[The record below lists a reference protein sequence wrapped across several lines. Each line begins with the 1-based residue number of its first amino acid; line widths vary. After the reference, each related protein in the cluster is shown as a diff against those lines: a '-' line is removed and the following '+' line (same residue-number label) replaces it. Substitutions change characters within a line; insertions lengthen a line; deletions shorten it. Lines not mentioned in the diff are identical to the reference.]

1 MLNKR
6 IDTTA
11 NMQLM
16 LTYLGVNTFSFLTVL
31 CFAVLEITKY
41 VLQVTSLPI
50 KKVIHVNARNSRMV
64 NRKLV
69 MGISYENY

>member
-41 VLQVTSLPI
+41 VLHVTSLPI